1 MIDTTRH
8 PLVGPASAAIAS
20 APMSVDPDAAYNE
33 NQAATLLGVSV
44 RTLQAWRVR
53 GGGPPYVKIGRAV
66 RYQRRALVT
75 FQQQNTVTSTT
86 EADARRSRS

>member
-1 MIDTTRH
+1 MLPI
-8 PLVGPASAAIAS
+8 S
-20 APMSVDPDAAYNE
+20 DPDAAINE
-33 NQAATLLGVSV
+33 NQAAEILGVST

-75 FQQQNTVTSTT
+75 FQEQHTVTSTT
-86 EADARRSRS
+86 DADARRARQ

>member
-1 MIDTTRH
+1 MQSSPD
-8 PLVGPASAAIAS
+8 L
-20 APMSVDPDAAYNE
+20 DAALNE
-33 NQAATLLGVSV
+33 NQAGEFLGVSV

-75 FQQQNTVTSTT
+75 FQEQHTVTSTT
-86 EADARRSRS
+86 EADARGGP